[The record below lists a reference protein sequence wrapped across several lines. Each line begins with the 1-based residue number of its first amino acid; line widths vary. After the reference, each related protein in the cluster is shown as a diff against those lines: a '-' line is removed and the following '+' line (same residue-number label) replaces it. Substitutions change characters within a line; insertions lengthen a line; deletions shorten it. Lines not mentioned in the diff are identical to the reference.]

1 MINSR
6 RVSVSAVIGAMGIVY
21 GDIGTSPLY
30 AMQSALDAAGNFDAE
45 VVLGVLSLIFWSLAI
60 SVTLKY
66 LTVIMRADNEGEG
79 GILALFA
86 LAQRRLITGSTWGK
100 VAVGLALAGT
110 AFFFC
115 DALITP
121 AISVLSA
128 VEGLEVLNAGF
139 KSWVIPVTIA
149 VIAVLFAYQ
158 RHGTAKVASLFGPIM
173 LVWFVVIAVIGAIPI
188 SRNPQVLAALN
199 PYCGLGLLVHR
210 PQVALAIIGA
220 VFLAITGGEAL
231 YADMGHFGKRP
242 VRIAWFALVGPAL
255 VINYFGQGAL
265 LLELG
270 KPVDHPL
277 YYLVPAT
284 VLPWLVTLA
293 AAATV
298 IASQATISG
307 AFSMARQAVHLDLLP
322 RLRVLQTSALEHGQI
337 YVPIVNWLVFP
348 AVIAFVVGF
357 GSSDALGGAY
367 GAAVVGTMVVT
378 TILGAFV
385 AATQW
390 NWPKWQVAALFGLM
404 LVTDSAFV
412 AGNLTKVPT
421 GGWIPLTLGAALCLI
436 FTTWRSGRLEL
447 RAALAKMAVP
457 RSELAKLVA
466 GVHRVPGTG
475 VFLASNAN
483 LVPSA
488 LIRNVEIAD
497 TPRQDPVQRLRIEE
511 PLPGVHWITARF
523 GFMETPDVAEA
534 LKACR
539 ARGLR
544 VFTEDSSFFVGRHVV
559 RARPL
564 PWRLPKDLK
573 RFKAFTLGKTVL
585 MGRKTFESI
594 GRALPGRVNLV
605 LTRDRGWFAAG
616 AIVVHSVEQALEH
629 GGGCDELVVIGG
641 AEVYRLVLPIARRIY
656 LTHVQADVPG
666 DTFFPGFDPTQWADV
681 ECSMHPADE
690 DHVYPVTC
698 VTLERRNA
706 PQAPRH
712 H

>member
-1 MINSR
+1 MNQQR
-6 RVSVSAVIGAMGIVY
+6 RLSVSSVVGAVGIVY

-30 AMQSALDAAGNFDAE
+30 TMQNAVAAAGSFSAQ

-66 LTVIMRADNEGEG
+66 LTIIMRADNDGEG

-86 LAQRRLITGSTWGK
+86 LAQRRLIAGSTWAK

-128 VEGLEVLNAGF
+128 VEGLQLLDPDF
-139 KSWVIPVTIA
+139 KRWIIPITLA
-149 VIAVLFAYQ
+149 VIAALFAYQ
-158 RHGTAKVASLFGPIM
+158 RHGTARVGSLFGPIM
-173 LVWFVVIAVIGAIPI
+173 VVWFVVIALIGALPI
-188 SRNPQVLAALN
+188 LRNPQVLAALN
-199 PYCGLGLLVHR
+199 PLAGLSLLAHR

-220 VFLAITGGEAL
+220 VFLALTGAEAL
-231 YADMGHFGKRP
+231 YADMGHFGREP
-242 VRIAWFALVGPAL
+242 VRISWYALVGPAL

-270 KPVDHPL
+270 KPVDQPL
-277 YYLVPAT
+277 YHLVPA
-284 VLPWLVTLA
+284 VFLPWLVILA
-293 AAATV
+293 TAATV

-322 RLRVLQTSALEHGQI
+322 RLRVLQTSALEPGQV
-337 YVPIVNWLVFP
+337 YVPVVNWLVFI
-348 AVIAFVVGF
+348 AVCAFVVGF
-357 GSSDALGGAY
+357 GSSDALSGAY

-390 NWPKWQVAALFGLM
+390 NWPKWQVAVLFGLA
-404 LVTDSAFV
+404 LTVDLAFV
-412 AGNLTKVPT
+412 AGNMTKVPT
-421 GGWIPLTLGAALCLI
+421 GGWIPLTLGAILYFI
-436 FTTWRSGRLEL
+436 FTTWRNGRLEL
-447 RAALAKMAVP
+447 RAALAKLAVP
-457 RSELAKLVA
+457 RSELPKLVA

-475 VFLASNAN
+475 VFLASNSR

-488 LIRNVEIAD
+488 LIRNIEHNAVVHQRVIILNVEITD
-497 TPRQDPVQRLRIEE
+497 TPRQDPMRRLHIDDSA
-511 PLPGVHWITARF
+511 PGVFFITASF

-564 PWRLPKDLK
+564 PGVRGLQRRLFARMQQYSTQAAEFFRMP
-573 RFKAFTLGKTVL
+573 F
-585 MGRKTFESI
+585 
-594 GRALPGRVNLV
+594 
-605 LTRDRGWFAAG
+605 RD
-616 AIVVHSVEQALEH
+616 VVILNTSVE
-629 GGGCDELVVIGG
+629 I
-641 AEVYRLVLPIARRIY
+641 
-656 LTHVQADVPG
+656 
-666 DTFFPGFDPTQWADV
+666 
-681 ECSMHPADE
+681 
-690 DHVYPVTC
+690 
-698 VTLERRNA
+698 
-706 PQAPRH
+706 
-712 H
+712 

>member
-1 MINSR
+1 MQPGR
-6 RVSVSAVIGAMGIVY
+6 RLSASAVVAATGIVY

-30 AMQSALDAAGNFDAE
+30 TLDTALNAAGGFNREA
-45 VVLGVLSLIFWSLAI
+45 VLGVLSLIFWALAI

-66 LTVIMRADNEGEG
+66 LVVIMRADNEGEG

-86 LAQRRLITGSTWGK
+86 LAQRRLIIGSRWAK
-100 VAVGLALAGT
+100 IAVALALIGT

-121 AISVLSA
+121 AISVLGA
-128 VEGLEVLNAGF
+128 VEGLGVLSPDF
-139 KSWVIPVTIA
+139 KRYVIPVTVA
-149 VIAVLFAYQ
+149 VIIVLFAVQ
-158 RHGTAKVASLFGPIM
+158 RRGTARVARLFGPVM
-173 LVWFVVIAVIGAIPI
+173 VTWFVVIGALGAIPLA
-188 SRNPQVLAALN
+188 RHPQVLAALN
-199 PYCGLGLLVHR
+199 PLAGLMLLFHR
-210 PQVALAIIGA
+210 PQVALALIGA

-242 VRIAWFALVGPAL
+242 VRAAWFTLVAPAL
-255 VINYFGQGAL
+255 VLNYFGQGAL

-270 KPVDHPL
+270 HPVEHPL
-277 YYLVPAT
+277 YHLVSPGLLLPMVVLAT
-284 VLPWLVTLA
+284 A
-293 AAATV
+293 AAV

-322 RLRVLQTSALEHGQI
+322 RLRVLQTSALEMGQI

-348 AVIAFVVGF
+348 AVVLFVLGF

-367 GAAVVGTMVVT
+367 GSAVVGTMVVT

-390 NWPKWQVAALFGLM
+390 SWPKWQVGAIFGLM
-404 LVTDSAFV
+404 LVTDCAFV
-412 AGNLTKVPT
+412 AGNLTKVPN

-436 FTTWRSGRLEL
+436 FMTWRNGRLEL
-447 RAALAKMAVP
+447 RAALAKLAVP
-457 RSELAKLVA
+457 RSELGRLVA

-488 LIRNVEIAD
+488 LIRNIEHNCVVHQRVIILNVEIGD
-497 TPRQDPVQRLRIEE
+497 TPRQDPVRRLRIEE
-511 PLPGVHWITARF
+511 PVPGVHFISARF

-564 PWRLPKDLK
+564 PGLRGVQRRLFARMQQYSTQAAEFFRMP
-573 RFKAFTLGKTVL
+573 F
-585 MGRKTFESI
+585 
-594 GRALPGRVNLV
+594 
-605 LTRDRGWFAAG
+605 RD
-616 AIVVHSVEQALEH
+616 
-629 GGGCDELVVIGG
+629 VVILNT
-641 AEVYRLVLPIARRIY
+641 A
-656 LTHVQADVPG
+656 
-666 DTFFPGFDPTQWADV
+666 V
-681 ECSMHPADE
+681 EI
-690 DHVYPVTC
+690 
-698 VTLERRNA
+698 
-706 PQAPRH
+706 
-712 H
+712 

>member
-1 MINSR
+1 MNQQR
-6 RVSVSAVIGAMGIVY
+6 RLSVSSVVGAIGIVY

-30 AMQSALDAAGNFDAE
+30 TMQNAVAAAGSFSTQ

-66 LTVIMRADNEGEG
+66 LTIIMRADNDGEG

-86 LAQRRLITGSTWGK
+86 LAQRRLIVGSTWAK

-128 VEGLEVLNAGF
+128 VEGLQLLDPDF
-139 KSWVIPVTIA
+139 KRWIIPITLA
-149 VIAVLFAYQ
+149 VIAALFTYQ
-158 RHGTAKVASLFGPIM
+158 RHGTARVGSLFGPIM
-173 LVWFVVIAVIGAIPI
+173 VVWFVVIALIGALPI
-188 SRNPQVLAALN
+188 LRNPQVLAALN
-199 PYCGLGLLVHR
+199 PLAGLSLLAHR

-220 VFLAITGGEAL
+220 VFLALTGAEAL
-231 YADMGHFGKRP
+231 YADMGHFGREP
-242 VRIAWFALVGPAL
+242 VRVSWYALVGPAL
-255 VINYFGQGAL
+255 VINYFGQGAM

-270 KPVDHPL
+270 KPVDQPL
-277 YYLVPAT
+277 YHLVPAAF
-284 VLPWLVTLA
+284 LPWLVILA
-293 AAATV
+293 TAATV

-322 RLRVLQTSALEHGQI
+322 RLRVLQTSALEPGQV
-337 YVPIVNWLVFP
+337 YVPVVNWLVFI
-348 AVIAFVVGF
+348 AVCAFVVGF
-357 GSSDALGGAY
+357 GSSDALSGAY

-390 NWPKWQVAALFGLM
+390 NWPKWQVAVLFGLA
-404 LVTDSAFV
+404 LTVDLAFV
-412 AGNLTKVPT
+412 AGNMTKVPT
-421 GGWIPLTLGAALCLI
+421 GGWIPLTLGAILYFI
-436 FTTWRSGRLEL
+436 FTTWRNGRLEL
-447 RAALAKMAVP
+447 RAALAKLAVP
-457 RSELAKLVA
+457 RTELPKLVA

-475 VFLASNAN
+475 VFLASNSR

-488 LIRNVEIAD
+488 LIRNIEHNAVVHQRVIILNVEITD
-497 TPRQDPVQRLRIEE
+497 TPRQDPVRRLHIDDSA
-511 PLPGVHWITARF
+511 PGVFFITASF

-564 PWRLPKDLK
+564 PGVRGLQRRLFARMQQYSTQAAEFFRMP
-573 RFKAFTLGKTVL
+573 F
-585 MGRKTFESI
+585 
-594 GRALPGRVNLV
+594 
-605 LTRDRGWFAAG
+605 RD
-616 AIVVHSVEQALEH
+616 VVILNTSVE
-629 GGGCDELVVIGG
+629 I
-641 AEVYRLVLPIARRIY
+641 
-656 LTHVQADVPG
+656 
-666 DTFFPGFDPTQWADV
+666 
-681 ECSMHPADE
+681 
-690 DHVYPVTC
+690 
-698 VTLERRNA
+698 
-706 PQAPRH
+706 
-712 H
+712 

>member
-1 MINSR
+1 MNHER
-6 RVSVSAVIGAMGIVY
+6 RLSASAIVGAMGIVY

-30 AMQSALDAAGNFDAE
+30 TMQSALDAAGTFNAE
-45 VVLGVLSLIFWSLAI
+45 SVLGVLSLIFWSLTI

-66 LTVIMRADNEGEG
+66 VTVIMQADNEGEG

-86 LAQRRLITGSTWGK
+86 LAQRRLITGSTWAR

-121 AISVLSA
+121 AISVLGA
-128 VEGLEVLNAGF
+128 VEGLEVLNPSF
-139 KSWVIPVTIA
+139 KSWVIPLTVA

-158 RHGTAKVASLFGPIM
+158 RHGTAKVARLFGPIM
-173 LVWFVVIAVIGAIPI
+173 LVWFVVIAVIGALPI
-188 SRNPQVLAALN
+188 GRHPQVLAALD
-199 PYCGLGLLVHR
+199 PLHGIGLLFHR

-231 YADMGHFGKRP
+231 YADMGHFGRRP
-242 VRIAWFALVGPAL
+242 VRIAWFAVVGPAL

-277 YYLVPAT
+277 FYLVPT
-284 VLPWLVTLA
+284 SVLPWLVGLATA
-293 AAATV
+293 AAV

-322 RLRVLQTSALEHGQI
+322 RLRVLQTSALEQGQI

-378 TILGAFV
+378 TVLGAFV

-390 NWPKWQVAALFGLM
+390 NWPKWQVAGLFGVM
-404 LVTDSAFV
+404 LITDLAFV
-412 AGNLTKVPT
+412 MGNLTKVPN
-421 GGWIPLTLGAALCLI
+421 GGWIPLTLGAILCLI
-436 FTTWRSGRLEL
+436 FYTWRNGRLEL
-447 RAALAKMAVP
+447 RAALSKLAVP
-457 RSELAKLVA
+457 RTELGKLVA

-475 VFLASNAN
+475 VFLASNAK

-488 LIRNVEIAD
+488 LIRNIEHNCVVHQRVIILNVEIAD
-497 TPRQDPVQRLRIEE
+497 TPRQDPVRRLHIEE
-511 PLPGVHWITARF
+511 PVPGVHFITARF

-564 PWRLPKDLK
+564 PGLRGLQRRLFARMQQYSTQAAEFFRMP
-573 RFKAFTLGKTVL
+573 F
-585 MGRKTFESI
+585 
-594 GRALPGRVNLV
+594 
-605 LTRDRGWFAAG
+605 RD
-616 AIVVHSVEQALEH
+616 
-629 GGGCDELVVIGG
+629 VVILNT
-641 AEVYRLVLPIARRIY
+641 A
-656 LTHVQADVPG
+656 
-666 DTFFPGFDPTQWADV
+666 V
-681 ECSMHPADE
+681 EI
-690 DHVYPVTC
+690 
-698 VTLERRNA
+698 
-706 PQAPRH
+706 
-712 H
+712 